1 MAHPQSLIDFVD
13 GVNQAGGTY
22 HRIDFGDGLVMD
34 GEYDLQP
41 YWPAYHFPEN
51 LTGRTVLDVGTSSGY
66 FALECARRGAEVTA
80 IDIFEG
86 GFQRAVFAGTSIRYV
101 QKNLFDLDE
110 QFGQFDLVVCG
121 SLLLHVWDQVGAL
134 KKLHAV
140 CRGLTIV
147 ATGVIGPERGCDH
160 FPAAELVGI
169 SAMGGEGEYWTTW
182 LPNGMALERMMRAAG
197 FSEVAYQGTFRLRS
211 APGKHG
217 FDTPHGVVHGSVP

>member
-86 GFQRAVFAGTSIRYV
+86 GFQRAVFAGTSIAMCRRISSTSTSSSDNSTSSSV
-101 QKNLFDLDE
+101 
-110 QFGQFDLVVCG
+110 GRCW
-121 SLLLHVWDQVGAL
+121 LHVWDQVGAL

-147 ATGVIGPERGCDH
+147 ATGVIGPDTRMRY

-197 FSEVAYQGTFRLRS
+197 SLKSHTKARS
-211 APGKHG
+211 V
-217 FDTPHGVVHGSVP
+217 FDPHGQARVRHAARRRAWIGS